1 MRDSEQAQL
10 VVEHDLNSDTDKENA
25 GTVSASRPETQS
37 VTPPSRRDR
46 LRARQSLPSGAHG
59 LHDNHQ
65 TRNHSPHRRQRSP
78 VLIGCVLAAA
88 LATVC
93 LGRWFRRRKLKHKR
107 QNVQH
112 LLTKCKLEPSQ
123 AVQEALPPPPLLS
136 ITFVAT
142 AV

>member
-10 VVEHDLNSDTDKENA
+10 LVEHDLDSDTDKENA
-25 GTVSASRPETQS
+25 GTVSASRPETQP

-59 LHDNHQ
+59 LHNHQ
-65 TRNHSPHRRQRSP
+65 TRSHSPHRRQRSP

-107 QNVQH
+107 QDVQH

-136 ITFVAT
+136 ISFVAT